1 MKPMHRGRGRD
12 LTAVWYATSGEIVEL
27 TWACHDIRIAEGATF
42 VPQSVRRA
50 SFTLSALEQLHER
63 GDRVHERLRT
73 LDLLLCT
80 ITKERAFVS
89 VPRQVSGLGDLQIV
103 KDVAEHWESY
113 GRRNVWGT
121 NGGREAERWESNRVC
136 VRTHAHLR
144 PALGGIDRM
153 REPVIGSRCRLE
165 GGRERVRLDT

>member
-1 MKPMHRGRGRD
+1 MF
-12 LTAVWYATSGEIVEL
+12 EL
-27 TWACHDIRIAEGATF
+27 TWTCHDIRVAEGATF
-42 VPQSVRRA
+42 VPKPVRRA
-50 SFTLSALEQLHER
+50 SFTLSALKQLHER
-63 GDRVHERLRT
+63 VDRVYERLRT
-73 LDLLLCT
+73 LDLLLYI
-80 ITKERAFVS
+80 ITKERTIVS
-89 VPRQVSGLGDLQIV
+89 VPRQVSGLGYLQIV
-103 KDVAEHWESY
+103 KDMAEHWESY
-113 GRRNVWGT
+113 DRRHAWGT